1 MATAAAQAASGG
13 GPAASREAQA
23 ATGEGTA
30 ALRTR
35 LWIGNEWCDARAGNT
50 FATTNPATG
59 EVLAHVAE
67 AREED
72 VDLAVE
78 AARAAFGGKAWRRMA
93 PQKRS
98 RLLWRLADLLDANAD
113 ELALLET
120 QDNGKPYFESRK
132 IDVPSAALTLRYYAG
147 LADKVQGD
155 TIPVPGPFL
164 NYTLREPVGVVGAIV
179 PWNFPLSMAAWKA
192 APALACGN
200 TVVLKPAEETP
211 LTALRFGELA
221 AEAGFPPGVLNVAP
235 GFGEA
240 AGAALVRHPGVDAI
254 SFTGSTETGRIVM
267 REAAATLKKVSLELG
282 GKSPNIVFA
291 DANLDQAVKG
301 ASTGVFYG
309 KGEVCAAGSRIL
321 VEASVHDRFV
331 ESLAARAER
340 TPVGD
345 PMDPAT
351 RLGAIVSEAQL
362 ERVMG
367 YVESGRRDG
376 AKVVAGGERQTVNG
390 RGNFVGATV
399 FSEVAPEMAIAREE
413 IFGPVASVIRFEDVD
428 DAVAKANDS
437 CYGLAAGVWTRDVGK
452 AHRIAAA
459 VDAGTVWINTYNQ
472 YAPASPFGGYKE
484 SGFGRDLGFHS
495 ALEKY
500 TQLKSVWVAM
510 DG

>member
-1 MATAAAQAASGG
+1 MAARAGQGASDA
-13 GPAASREAQA
+13 GP
-23 ATGEGTA
+23 

-35 LWIGNEWCDARAGNT
+35 LWIGNEWCDARSGDM

-59 EVLAHVAE
+59 EVLARVAE

-72 VDLAVE
+72 VGLAVD
-78 AARAAFGGKAWRRMA
+78 AAREAFAGKAWRRMA

-98 RLLWRLADLLDANAD
+98 RLLWRLADLLDLHAD

-120 QDNGKPYFESRK
+120 RDNGKPYFESRK
-132 IDVPSAALTLRYYAG
+132 IDVPSAALVLRYYAG

-164 NYTLREPVGVVGAIV
+164 NYTLREPVGVVGAVV

-192 APALACGN
+192 GPALACGN

-211 LTALRFGELA
+211 LTAVRLGELA
-221 AEAGFPPGVLNVAP
+221 AEAGFPPGVLNVTP
-235 GFGEA
+235 GFGET

-254 SFTGSTETGRIVM
+254 SFTGSTETGRTVM
-267 REAAATLKKVSLELG
+267 REAAETLKKVSLELG

-291 DANLDQAVKG
+291 DADLDQAVQG

-331 ESLAARAER
+331 EGLAARAAR

-351 RLGAIVSEAQL
+351 RLGAVVSEAQL
-362 ERVMG
+362 DRVMG
-367 YVESGRRDG
+367 YIEAGRRDG
-376 AKVVAGGERQTVNG
+376 AKLVAGGERQTVDG
-390 RGNFVGATV
+390 RGNFVSATV
-399 FSEVAPEMAIAREE
+399 FSEVATEMAIAREE
-413 IFGPVASVIRFEDVD
+413 IFGPVASVIRFDDVD
-428 DAVAKANDS
+428 DAVVKANDS

-452 AHRIAAA
+452 AHRVAAA

-500 TQLKSVWVAM
+500 TQLKSVWVAL